1 VGAITKT
8 STTQINAECQRAWR
22 KRHRGEPR
30 GNPAMQAQLAAL
42 QGRVAQLEAELAAM
56 PPDGPRA
63 PTGRLLEAYATLRR
77 ERDEL
82 AERLAQ
88 IEAFQP
94 GIAAKAKAWVEQ
106 VDRPPRHR

>member
-1 VGAITKT
+1 MLT
-8 STTQINAECQRAWR
+8 
-22 KRHRGEPR
+22 
-30 GNPAMQAQLAAL
+30 AQLAAL
-42 QGRVAQLEAELAAM
+42 QGRVAQLEA
-56 PPDGPRA
+56 
-63 PTGRLLEAYATLRR
+63 
-77 ERDEL
+77 EL